1 MFYVIDRLEGEVA
14 VVVGDD
20 DRTFELPR
28 RQLPKGSREG
38 SVLRVPDS
46 KGPPDWAKA
55 ELDEEERRRRLKE
68 GQEAMER
75 LRKKDPGGDITIS

>member
-14 VVVGDD
+14 VLVGDD

-38 SVLRVPDS
+38 SVLRVTES
-46 KGPPDWAKA
+46 KGAPDWARA
-55 ELDEEERRRRLKE
+55 ELDEGERRRRVKE

>member
-1 MFYVIDRLEGEVA
+1 M
-14 VVVGDD
+14 VGDD

-38 SVLRVPDS
+38 SVLRVPGD
-46 KGPPDWAKA
+46 KTAPDWATA